1 MASNND
7 RSIHDMSKAPIVI
20 AIDDDRSVLMLVERA
35 LGEEGYEVATFE
47 TASEGLA
54 AIQDQRPAVVLLDI
68 MLQETNGLE
77 LFSSIREIDVKL
89 PVVFITATAD
99 SETAID
105 AIQLGGFDYIPK
117 PLDLAHLELSLQE
130 PSRLDS

>member
-1 MASNND
+1 
-7 RSIHDMSKAPIVI
+7 MSKAPIVI

-35 LGEEGYEVATFE
+35 LGEEGYEVATYE

-117 PLDLAHLELSLQE
+117 PLDLAHL
-130 PSRLDS
+130 RTVT